1 MDGELTEWSRI
12 REYDRDVTCLS
23 ICLMILEATLLCALQ
38 SVEAGVNINGQIVDD
53 LRYADDIDL
62 ITQTAKDSKKSRIK
76 GIVAVK
82 DSV

>member
-1 MDGELTEWSRI
+1 
-12 REYDRDVTCLS
+12 
-23 ICLMILEATLLCALQ
+23 MILEATLLCALQ